1 MTDAMRQSVLLAT
14 DLSPRCDRALDRALL
29 LARGWRVPLVAL
41 TVVPGGAGIAGRPT
55 LALSSD
61 AVAQR
66 AARRQAE
73 RRLRAD
79 LADATVPP
87 IVHVEQGE
95 VTATVIAVAE
105 AERCGLIVCGVARH
119 ETLARMLLG
128 STVETLARRAPL
140 PTLVV
145 RERARTAYTQVLV
158 TTDFSEHARHAL
170 QTAVALFPQANF
182 TLFHA
187 FGNPY
192 PLLAGMDVEQA
203 RQAGRA
209 AAEEQARMFLDATPL
224 PIAVRAGIRLRLAY
238 GDAGL
243 LLREHGAEHPGEL
256 VVVGTQRRSGLTG
269 LLLGRVAERV
279 LQLAESDVLVVPPKA
294 PARHG
299 GVGSVK
305 P

>member
-1 MTDAMRQSVLLAT
+1 MTEATRQPVLLAT

-29 LARGWRVPLVAL
+29 VAREWRVPLVAL
-41 TVVPGGAGIAGRPT
+41 TVVPTGAGLASHPV

-66 AARRQAE
+66 AARRRAE

-95 VTATVIAVAE
+95 VTATVLAVAQ
-105 AERCGLIVCGVARH
+105 AERCGLVVVGVARH
-119 ETLARMLLG
+119 EALARILLG
-128 STVETLARRAPL
+128 STAETLARRSPVPL
-140 PTLVV
+140 LVV
-145 RERARTAYTQVLV
+145 RERARSAYAQVLV

-170 QTAVALFPQANF
+170 QTAVALFPHAAF

-209 AAEEQARMFLDATPL
+209 AAEEQARLFLDATPL

-256 VVVGTQRRSGLTG
+256 VVLGTQRRSGLTG
-269 LLLGRVAERV
+269 LLLGSVAERV
-279 LQLAESDVLVVPPKA
+279 LELAESDVLLVPPERA
-294 PARHG
+294 
-299 GVGSVK
+299 GS
-305 P
+305 

>member
-1 MTDAMRQSVLLAT
+1 MTETMRQSVLLAT
-14 DLSPRCDRALDRALL
+14 DLSPRSDRALDRALL
-29 LARGWRVPLVAL
+29 LARQWRVPLVAL
-41 TVVPGGAGIAGRPT
+41 TVVQADAGMVSNPV

-87 IVHVEQGE
+87 IVRVEQGE
-95 VTATVIAVAE
+95 LTGTVLEVAR
-105 AERCGLIVCGVARH
+105 AERCGLIVTGVARH
-119 ETLARMLLG
+119 EALAGVLLG
-128 STVETLARRAPL
+128 STVESLARRAPIPL
-140 PTLVV
+140 LVV
-145 RERARTAYTQVLV
+145 RERARAAYTQVLV
-158 TTDFSEHARHAL
+158 TTDFSGHARHAL
-170 QTAVALFPQANF
+170 QVAVALFPQAAF

-209 AAEEQARMFLDATPL
+209 AAEAQARLFLDATPL
-224 PIAVRAGIRLRLAY
+224 PAHVRAGITLRLAY

-243 LLREHGAEHPGEL
+243 LLREHGAEHLGEL
-256 VVVGTQRRSGLTG
+256 VVLGTQRRAGLTG
-269 LLLGRVAERV
+269 LLLGSVAERV
-279 LQLAESDVLVVPPKA
+279 LELAQSDVLVVPP
-294 PARHG
+294 RVIG
-299 GVGSVK
+299 G
-305 P
+305 

>member
-1 MTDAMRQSVLLAT
+1 MSDAKHNNVLLAT
-14 DLSPRCDRALDRALL
+14 DLSPRSDRALDRALL
-29 LARGWRVPLVAL
+29 LAREWRVALVAL
-41 TVVPGGAGIAGRPT
+41 TVVAPQAGLASHPV

-95 VTATVIAVAE
+95 VAATVLAVAQ
-105 AERCGLIVCGVARH
+105 AERCGLIVTGVARH
-119 ETLARMLLG
+119 EALARVLLG
-128 STVETLARRAPL
+128 SSVEALARRAPVPL
-140 PTLVV
+140 LVV
-145 RERARTAYTQVLV
+145 RERPRGRYTQVLV
-158 TTDFSEHARHAL
+158 TSDFSEHARQAL
-170 QTAVALFPQANF
+170 QTAVALFPQASF

-209 AAEEQARMFLDATPL
+209 AAEELARLFLDATPL
-224 PIAVRAGIRLRLAY
+224 PSAVRAGIRLRLAY

-243 LLREHGAEHPGEL
+243 LLREHGADHPGEL
-256 VVVGTQRRSGLTG
+256 IVLGTQRRAGLAG
-269 LLLGRVAERV
+269 LLLGSVAGRV
-279 LQLAESDVLVVPPKA
+279 LELAESDVLVVPPA
-294 PARHG
+294 A
-299 GVGSVK
+299 
-305 P
+305 

>member
-1 MTDAMRQSVLLAT
+1 MSDAKHHNVLLAT
-14 DLSPRCDRALDRALL
+14 DLSPRSDRALDRALL
-29 LARGWRVPLVAL
+29 LAREWRVALVAL
-41 TVVPGGAGIAGRPT
+41 TVVAPQAGLASHPV

-95 VTATVIAVAE
+95 VAATVLAVAQ
-105 AERCGLIVCGVARH
+105 AERCGLIVTGVARH
-119 ETLARMLLG
+119 EALARVLLG
-128 STVETLARRAPL
+128 SSVEALARRAPVPL
-140 PTLVV
+140 LVV
-145 RERARTAYTQVLV
+145 RERPRGRYTQVLV
-158 TTDFSEHARHAL
+158 TSDFSEHARQAL
-170 QTAVALFPQANF
+170 QTAVALFPQASF

-209 AAEEQARMFLDATPL
+209 AAEEQARLFLDATPL
-224 PIAVRAGIRLRLAY
+224 PSAVRAGIRLRLAY

-243 LLREHGAEHPGEL
+243 LLREHGADHPGEL
-256 VVVGTQRRSGLTG
+256 IVLGTQRRAGLVG
-269 LLLGRVAERV
+269 LLLGSVAGRV
-279 LQLAESDVLVVPPKA
+279 LELAESDVLVVPPA
-294 PARHG
+294 
-299 GVGSVK
+299 V
-305 P
+305 

>member
-1 MTDAMRQSVLLAT
+1 MTEAMRQPVLLAT
-14 DLSPRCDRALDRALL
+14 DLSPRSDRALDRALL
-29 LARGWRVPLVAL
+29 LARSWRVPLVAL
-41 TVVPGGAGIAGRPT
+41 TVVPTGAGLVTHPV

-95 VTATVIAVAE
+95 VTSTVLAVAQ
-105 AERCGLIVCGVARH
+105 AERCGLIVTGVARH
-119 ETLARMLLG
+119 EALARMLLG

-140 PTLVV
+140 PLLVV
-145 RERARTAYTQVLV
+145 RERARQGYTQVLV

-170 QTAVALFPQANF
+170 QTAAALFPEAAF
-182 TLFHA
+182 TVFHA

-192 PLLAGMDVEQA
+192 PLLAGMDVEQV

-209 AAEEQARMFLDATPL
+209 AAEEQARLFLDATPL
-224 PIAVRAGIRLRLAY
+224 PTAVRAGIRLRLAY
-238 GDAGL
+238 GDPGL

-256 VVVGTQRRSGLTG
+256 VVLGTQRRSGLTG
-269 LLLGRVAERV
+269 LLLGSVAERV
-279 LQLAESDVLVVPPKA
+279 LELAQSDVLVVPPQSSA
-294 PARHG
+294 
-299 GVGSVK
+299 
-305 P
+305 